1 MAGCDADE
9 LAAMMAHEAAHVAA
23 RDNLTRLLFA
33 GAPVV
38 PFAARAFLQ
47 MESAWVAASEEAADD
62 AARRDERSAVALAS
76 ALTKVARMAS
86 GRVPLLHASAILSGS
101 SVEHRVR
108 RLLEVAPDAPQARS
122 RFVLPVVAMMG
133 ALVVAAGSP
142 VLRVAYDIAEYCVR
156 HLP

>member
-1 MAGCDADE
+1 MFDLQGRPNYVVESRRLLCVRFADSCSTE
-9 LAAMMAHEAAHVAA
+9 TTSCFAH
-23 RDNLTRLLFA
+23 RSCGPYRLTR
-33 GAPVV
+33 
-38 PFAARAFLQ
+38 
-47 MESAWVAASEEAADD
+47 
-62 AARRDERSAVALAS
+62 
-76 ALTKVARMAS
+76 TRMAS
-86 GRVPLLHASAILSGS
+86 ERVPLLHASAILSGS